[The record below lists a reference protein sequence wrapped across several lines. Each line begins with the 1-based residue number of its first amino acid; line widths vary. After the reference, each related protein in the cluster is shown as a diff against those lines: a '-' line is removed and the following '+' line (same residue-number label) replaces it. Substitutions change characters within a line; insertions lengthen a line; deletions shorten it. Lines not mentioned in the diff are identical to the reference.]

1 MRRAQLPDGTPLE
14 FPDETTDAVI
24 DSTVK
29 RILAERQ
36 SGVQRQA
43 LQQDLTTLERQ
54 AQAAETPPTQERSFQ
69 ERALGSLE
77 AILNIGSGAVA
88 EAAAGIGGI
97 AKAVTSGPEAATR
110 TIEQIREG
118 LTLQPTTEAGREQV
132 QAVGEFL
139 QPVGEAFQKAQ
150 EFLGNTVFEKTGSPE
165 LAAAAAT
172 IPTALAEVIGFK
184 GIKTATAARRKARE
198 ATEGKQI
205 AVAIQEAVPSADQL
219 FDTSRAVFAEID
231 ELGVTIKP
239 QAFAEL
245 TKRLSADANKAGLDP
260 TITSNAVAALKRFES
275 AAEIGTELTV
285 TELDTLRKVVQGAAG
300 SLNKT
305 ESAIGNAML
314 DTIDSFLDSAGVN
327 VLNRPSGVAAD
338 IGKRYKV
345 ARDLWGRARR
355 SELLEK
361 AVVEARD
368 VASGFENGIRQE
380 FRKLLK
386 NKKQSRF
393 FNVEEKAAMR
403 QVVQGTPAANL
414 AKIFGKLA
422 FTEGSATGFLSGSVG
437 VFAGS
442 QLFGAAGAVAFPVIG
457 HISKKLSQR
466 LTAKNAQFANEV
478 IRAGKDA
485 KKITAA
491 YFKNTPQPQR
501 SAAEL
506 AELLMKRDIDLSQ
519 LPPNEIA
526 RLAGEIAKENRVAGA
541 AAVATGAESS
551 EDNTQQ
557 R

>member
-1 MRRAQLPDGTPLE
+1 MATVEEVQEIANRGIQNQLPPEKLERFNELVRRGTITLPE
-14 FPDETTDAVI
+14 APSIEPQAPSIPDQAPATP
-24 DSTVK
+24 
-29 RILAERQ
+29 ERSLQ
-36 SGVQRQA
+36 EQA
-43 LQQDLTTLERQ
+43 LGALE
-54 AQAAETPPTQERSFQ
+54 T
-69 ERALGSLE
+69 
-77 AILNIGSGAVA
+77 ILNLGSGAVA
-88 EAAAGIGGI
+88 EGVAGIGGI
-97 AKAVTSGPEAATR
+97 AKAVTSGPEAATQ

-118 LTLQPTTEAGREQV
+118 LTLQPTTEAGKEQV

-139 QPVGEAFQKAQ
+139 QPVSEAFQKAQ
-150 EFLGNTVFEKTGSPE
+150 TVLGDTVFEKTGSPA
-165 LAAAAAT
+165 LSAAAAS

-184 GIKTATAARRKARE
+184 GIKSAGAARRKGRE
-198 ATEGKQI
+198 ATKGKEI
-205 AVAIQEAVPSADQL
+205 AVAIEEAAPSADQL

-231 ELGVTIKP
+231 ELGVTVKP
-239 QAFAEL
+239 QAFQEL
-245 TKRLSADANKAGLDP
+245 TRKLSTDAKKAGLDP
-260 TITSNAVAALKRFES
+260 TVTSNAVAALKRFED
-275 AAEIGTELTV
+275 AAATGAELTV

-314 DTIDSFLDSAGVN
+314 DTIDSFMDSAGTN
-327 VLNRPSGVAAD
+327 VLNRPTGVAAD

-403 QVVQGTPAANL
+403 QVVQGTGKANL
-414 AKIFGKLA
+414 AKIFGALA
-422 FTEGSATGFLSGSVG
+422 FTEGSAVSVLRGGAG

-442 QLFGAAGAVAFPVIG
+442 QIFGPAGAVAFPVIG
-457 HISKKLSQR
+457 QISKALAQK
-466 LTAKNAQFANEV
+466 LTAKNAEFANQV

-485 KKITAA
+485 QKITAA
-491 YFKNTPQPQR
+491 YFKNTPKPQR
-501 SAAEL
+501 NAQEL
-506 AELLMKRDIDLSQ
+506 AQLLMRRDIDLSV
-519 LPPNEIA
+519 LPENELA
-526 RLAGEIAKENRVAGA
+526 RLAGEIAKENRTAGA
-541 AAVATGAESS
+541 AAVATGALSADET
-551 EDNTQQ
+551 TQT